1 MAPLRLEIGG
11 PGARRLWRT
20 IVVTLGLS
28 IVAVLILVEL
38 IFRRWAPW
46 ASNQGMS
53 ALVAMVWSYHL
64 LPILKRE
71 RSVLGGLGRALLYAG
86 GTAVL
91 LAVGLSIAP

>member
-11 PGARRLWRT
+11 PRARRLWRA

-28 IVAVLILVEL
+28 IFAVLILVEL
-38 IFRRWAPW
+38 IFQRWAPS

-71 RSVLGGLGRALLYAG
+71 RSVFGGLGRAFLYAG
-86 GTAVL
+86 GTAVV
-91 LAVGLSIAP
+91 LAVGLSVAR